1 LAESGRRA
9 GRKGATY
16 SGGAGGLR
24 VLHQVPDFAAQAR
37 AAVVEVLGEEA
48 ALFGRF
54 FLFAYFFE
62 NVLFAVVVAEVAAGL
77 EVALVDAPVLQVVVE
92 GHDAAVV
99 QQVQLGEAAVRG
111 LV

>member
-62 NVLFAVVVAEVAAGL
+62 DVLFAVVVAEVAAGL